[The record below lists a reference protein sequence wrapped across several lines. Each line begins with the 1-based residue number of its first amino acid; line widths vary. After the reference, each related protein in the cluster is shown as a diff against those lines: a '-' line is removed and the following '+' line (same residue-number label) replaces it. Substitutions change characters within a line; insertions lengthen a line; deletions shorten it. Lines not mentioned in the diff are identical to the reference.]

1 MLPDQA
7 TQLLTAFVDRELS
20 QRQRKAVMRLLHK
33 SSEAREMLRQ
43 LQENAHKLKQLPR
56 RKIEPSLVDEILR
69 AIAEQQAQ
77 PKQPAVKAARRR
89 WLPYVAAS
97 MAAALLI
104 GALGIVYWKAMEE
117 PNGVP
122 KHAPNVAE
130 GKTPDRKLAPPS
142 PKPRPLN
149 PMVTQMVEKTFV
161 EFSKQPPVDPALTGN
176 INELQEG
183 PKSWQFAR
191 EVNREKAIQ
200 LDFTV
205 KSNSNAMDRL
215 KVVLG
220 DRGIRLVTDKSAAK
234 THDDKK
240 VQYLVYADDLTSEEV
255 IKITDALGRSF
266 VTSGQKNGSRTSP
279 SPYQKVT
286 VTPTAK
292 EEKEKLDKL
301 LGAPTE
307 GKPVPKKERK
317 AVVLPVSPGAM
328 ASSEVL
334 EVGKQRR
341 VPQAGTLQVLIRIH
355 LE

>member
-69 AIAEQQAQ
+69 AIAEQQPQ

-220 DRGIRLVTDKSAAK
+220 DRGIRLVTDNSAAK